1 MHTVYEVVTS
11 SGAACTTTSLNRQRT
26 PKADE
31 NDVKPW
37 PLIVTR
43 VPPSVGPP
51 LGIVES
57 SPTWCVKVAA
67 LGACAHRLACINRMT
82 GACPPHYT

>member
-1 MHTVYEVVTS
+1 MHTVYDVVTS

-26 PKADE
+26 PKADA
-31 NDVKPW
+31 NDLKPW

-51 LGIVES
+51 LGQVEPS
-57 SPTWCVKVAA
+57 ST
-67 LGACAHRLACINRMT
+67 
-82 GACPPHYT
+82 